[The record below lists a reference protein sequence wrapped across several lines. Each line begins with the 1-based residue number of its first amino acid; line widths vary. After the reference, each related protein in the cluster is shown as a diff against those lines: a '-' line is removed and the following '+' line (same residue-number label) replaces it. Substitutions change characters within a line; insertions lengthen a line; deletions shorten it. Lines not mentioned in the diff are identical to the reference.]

1 LTDEHDFSINPK
13 DKLKIGRGN
22 FYQEKYFGNEK
33 RKKNRFSI
41 LVKFQDGILS
51 LNYLSA
57 IQSSGIFTFLS
68 KKQVTY
74 WKNIGTAMVK

>member
-1 LTDEHDFSINPK
+1 MNTTFQLTQRINS
-13 DKLKIGRGN
+13 KLEEEIFIKKNILEMRNG
-22 FYQEKYFGNEK
+22 
-33 RKKNRFSI
+33 KKNRFSI

>member
-1 LTDEHDFSINPK
+1 MEEEIFIKKNILEMRN
-13 DKLKIGRGN
+13 G
-22 FYQEKYFGNEK
+22 
-33 RKKNRFSI
+33 KKNRFSI